1 MPCFIRPFTFDIRAI
16 AVVSDGNIPKT
27 RAGKYHT
34 ETESPLFINAALSTV
49 TVTDIEPV
57 NRYEAKPRIYRHT
70 SEPVHGTSR
79 ESIKTWR
86 TVSERCIK
94 RRHHST
100 RGSYWD
106 RIMCARLYSANIFFR
121 DIRAYN
127 SL

>member
-1 MPCFIRPFTFDIRAI
+1 MPCFIRPIHVRYPSHRIGWKHSKDTSWQI
-16 AVVSDGNIPKT
+16 S
-27 RAGKYHT
+27 HT
-34 ETESPLFINAALSTV
+34 AMKSSLFINAALFTV
-49 TVTDIEPV
+49 TVADIEPV

-94 RRHHST
+94 RRHRST

-106 RIMCARLYSANIFFR
+106 RIMYARLYSANIFSR
-121 DIRAYN
+121 NTRVYN